1 MRREPGGFGLSTLDL
16 FKANQFRPIRT
27 HLRKLFLLDERT
39 RGVPGT
45 AMAYSTVPVLYLRY
59 FTGRS
64 GEHQVF
70 HHEREPRASRMNTP
84 VYAVTAGGRI
94 CPAHGPRIGEKL
106 GKNWETARRGSQW
119 QHTGR
124 ERDGGGQAGLL

>member
-45 AMAYSTVPVLYLRY
+45 AMAYSKVPVLWSPVELNRAKKAVL
-59 FTGRS
+59 FRRVNGRNLKLS
-64 GEHQVF
+64 LLAILCRV
-70 HHEREPRASRMNTP
+70 PSRIFWP
-84 VYAVTAGGRI
+84 EVGI
-94 CPAHGPRIGEKL
+94 L
-106 GKNWETARRGSQW
+106 DRRGSLGV
-119 QHTGR
+119 TVLGR
-124 ERDGGGQAGLL
+124 K